1 MDLRRHSKG
10 GRKTEAVH
18 SSAFVAFWSDAKAII
33 ALDRQGVEWKL
44 AGRVT
49 LRDIEGQVTGFA
61 RAHRRALVLVSA
73 VDRLMSRADQAPE
86 HFCVVL
92 GREFPVSHAH
102 KSSLQYQ
109 YRARAAQHGFSSLG
123 LAVAA

>member
-1 MDLRRHSKG
+1 MDLRRHSKD
-10 GRKTEAVH
+10 GRKAESVH
-18 SSAFVAFWSDAKAII
+18 SSEFVAFWSDAKAII
-33 ALDRQGVEWKL
+33 ALDRHGIEWKL

-49 LRDIEGQVTGFA
+49 LKDIEGQVTGFS

-73 VDRLMSRADQAPE
+73 VDRLMSRADQTPE
-86 HFCVVL
+86 HYCVVL
-92 GREFPVSHAH
+92 GRELPVSNAH

-109 YRARAAQHGFSSLG
+109 YRTQAAERGFSSLG